1 MRGGNASVQDEHFIH
16 NTAIHNVRSITIGM
30 GAILVHSRLYFQ
42 GSMRDE
48 YRHKGQR
55 RKMLQELSEMGIVSE
70 TVLAAMDRVPR
81 HFFLTSAFEQFA
93 YQNKAFQIGA
103 GQTISKPH
111 TVARQTEL
119 LNLEPG
125 AKVLEIGTG
134 SGYQC
139 AVLCAMGFKVYS
151 IERQRLL
158 FDKAGPLLKSMG
170 FKPDLFYG
178 DGYKGKAVFGP
189 FDGIIV
195 TCGAPEI
202 PEALL
207 MQLAIGGRLVIPV
220 GEGETQ
226 RMFTFERIGEKEF
239 TREEHGDFAFVPM
252 LASRAQDV

>member
-1 MRGGNASVQDEHFIH
+1 MPCVLPFREG
-16 NTAIHNVRSITIGM
+16 
-30 GAILVHSRLYFQ
+30 LYFHF
-42 GSMRDE
+42 SMRDE

-55 RKMLQELSEMGIVSE
+55 RKMLQELRDMGIE
-70 TVLAAMDRVPR
+70 NEAVLSAMDQVPR
-81 HFFLTSAFEQFA
+81 HFFLSSAFDQFA

-119 LNLEPG
+119 LQLEPG

-139 AVLCAMGFKVYS
+139 AVLCAMGYKVFS

-158 FDKAGPLLKSMG
+158 YEKAGPLLKSMG

-189 FDGIIV
+189 YDGIIV

-207 MQLAIGGRLVIPV
+207 LQLAIGGRLVIPV
-220 GEGETQ
+220 GEGDTQ
-226 RMFTFERIGEKEF
+226 RMFTFERTGEKAF
-239 TREEHGDFAFVPM
+239 NRQEHGEFAFVPM
-252 LASRAQDV
+252 LASRAQDA

>member
-1 MRGGNASVQDEHFIH
+1 MRCSFIPPCATSTNTKGYAGKCCKSSVKWASRTNRFSPPWIRC
-16 NTAIHNVRSITIGM
+16 AS
-30 GAILVHSRLYFQ
+30 
-42 GSMRDE
+42 
-48 YRHKGQR
+48 
-55 RKMLQELSEMGIVSE
+55 
-70 TVLAAMDRVPR
+70 
-81 HFFLTSAFEQFA
+81 FFLASAFEQFA
-93 YQNKAFQIGA
+93 YQNTAFQIGA

-119 LNLEPG
+119 LQLEPG

-139 AVLCAMGFKVYS
+139 AVLCAMGYKVYS

-170 FKPDLFYG
+170 FKPELFYG

-189 FDGIIV
+189 YDGIIV

-207 MQLAIGGRLVIPV
+207 LQLAVGGRLVIPV
-220 GEGETQ
+220 GEGDTQ
-226 RMFTFERIGEKEF
+226 RMFTFERTGEKEF
-239 TREEHGDFAFVPM
+239 SRQEHGEFAFVPM
-252 LASRAQDV
+252 LASRAQDA

>member
-1 MRGGNASVQDEHFIH
+1 
-16 NTAIHNVRSITIGM
+16 
-30 GAILVHSRLYFQ
+30 
-42 GSMRDE
+42 MRDE
-48 YRHKGQR
+48 YKHKGLR
-55 RKMLQELSEMGIVSE
+55 RQMLQELREMGIEDES
-70 TVLAAMDRVPR
+70 VLAAMDQVPR
-81 HFFLTSAFEQFA
+81 HFFLASVFEQFA
-93 YQNKAFQIGA
+93 YQNTAFQIGA

-119 LNLEPG
+119 LQLEPD

-139 AVLCAMGFKVYS
+139 AVLCAMGYKVYS

-189 FDGIIV
+189 YDGIIV

-207 MQLAIGGRLVIPV
+207 LQLAVGGRLVIPV
-220 GEGETQ
+220 GEGDTQ
-226 RMFTFERIGEKEF
+226 HMFTFERTGEKEF
-239 TREEHGDFAFVPM
+239 SRQEHGEFAFVPM
-252 LASRAQDV
+252 LTSRAQDA

>member
-1 MRGGNASVQDEHFIH
+1 MK
-16 NTAIHNVRSITIGM
+16 
-30 GAILVHSRLYFQ
+30 
-42 GSMRDE
+42 DE
-48 YRHKGQR
+48 YRHKGMR
-55 RKMLQELSEMGIVSE
+55 RRMLEELREMGIQDE
-70 TVLAAMDRVPR
+70 AVLSAMDCVPR
-81 HFFLTSAFEQFA
+81 HFFLSSAFEQFA

-119 LNLEPG
+119 LQLGAG

-139 AVLCAMGFKVYS
+139 AVLCAMNYKVFS

-158 FDKAGPLLKSMG
+158 FDTAGPLLRKMG

-178 DGYKGKAVFGP
+178 DGYKGKAVFAP

-207 MQLAIGGRLVIPV
+207 MQLNIGGRLVIPV
-220 GEGETQ
+220 GEGEKQ
-226 RMFTFERIGEKEF
+226 RMFTFTREADSSFR
-239 TREEHGDFAFVPM
+239 REEHGEFAFVPM
-252 LASRAQDV
+252 LASRAQDR

>member
-1 MRGGNASVQDEHFIH
+1 MQ
-16 NTAIHNVRSITIGM
+16 
-30 GAILVHSRLYFQ
+30 
-42 GSMRDE
+42 DE

-55 RKMLQELSEMGIVSE
+55 RKMLDELRKLGIKDE
-70 TVLAAMDRVPR
+70 RVLDAVNKVPR
-81 HFFLTSAFEQFA
+81 HFFLSSAFEQFA

-119 LNLEPG
+119 LALEPG
-125 AKVLEIGTG
+125 KKVLEIGTG

-139 AVLCAMGFKVYS
+139 AVLCAMGYKVFS
-151 IERQRLL
+151 IERQRTL
-158 FDKAGPLLKSMG
+158 FDKAGPLLKQMG
-170 FKPDLFYG
+170 FKADLFYG
-178 DGYKGKAVFGP
+178 DGYKGKAVFAP

-207 MQLAIGGRLVIPV
+207 KQLAIGGRLIIPV

-226 RMFTFERIGEKEF
+226 RMYSFERTSELEF
-239 TREEHGDFAFVPM
+239 NRQEHGEFAFVPM
-252 LASRAQDV
+252 LASRAGQTS